1 MFTEWFLL
9 VAAEPEERCGS
20 VEHSETAESGS
31 GKHCLKMIYN
41 CDNLSLSCK
50 ILLSAL

>member
-31 GKHCLKMIYN
+31 GKHCLKMIIIVITYLN
-41 CDNLSLSCK
+41 PVK
-50 ILLSAL
+50 

>member
-20 VEHSETAESGS
+20 VEYSETAERGS
-31 GKHCLKMIYN
+31 GKHGLKMIIIVITY
-41 CDNLSLSCK
+41 LYPVK
-50 ILLSAL
+50 